1 MVLVHTQYTRDDEEL
16 YFAMMKD
23 YDEQELYFDE
33 LPVYSYS
40 NKLPSRLFYINY
52 DKIDKF
58 VETFN
63 MMVKFKT
70 CNKSVTCLAWYAP
83 SFKR

>member
-1 MVLVHTQYTRDDEEL
+1 MVLVHTQYTRDDEEQ

-23 YDEQELYFDE
+23 YDEQELHFDE

-58 VETFN
+58 VETQYDGKIQN
-63 MMVKFKT
+63 
-70 CNKSVTCLAWYAP
+70 L
-83 SFKR
+83 